1 MKGSRA
7 LMRIGERNKAAGR
20 SRLRGACVILL
31 ALCVGAGIAAGDAGA
46 KKKKHKAPTVFAA
59 SVAPNAAIPD
69 ATPGAGPLETPVVST
84 ITVGKKFKGKTVG
97 DVNVTGISTTG
108 NVDGAADDLNLSLS
122 APNGKTVV
130 LDATSLGGQ
139 SIGPLT
145 LDDDTTT
152 SVCDDTTLSCGDPDA
167 TLLRPFAGTA
177 NLLGLRGGDTGP
189 LSNFNGV
196 PMKGTWIFRAW
207 DSRNIGQTS
216 TFNSWGLQITVERPV
231 K

>member
-1 MKGSRA
+1 
-7 LMRIGERNKAAGR
+7 MRTGERDQAEWR
-20 SRLRGACVILL
+20 SRLRVACVILL

-46 KKKKHKAPTVFAA
+46 KKKKKKPPSVFAA

-69 ATPGAGPLETPVVST
+69 EPPNGLETPVVST

-97 DVNVTGISTTG
+97 DINVTGIQTTG

-130 LDATSLGGQ
+130 LESQALGGQ
-139 SIGPLT
+139 NIGPLT
-145 LDDDTTT
+145 LDDDVTT
-152 SVCDDTTLSCGDPDA
+152 SICDDTIHSCADPDA

-177 NLLGLRGGDTGP
+177 NLIGTQGGDTGP

-196 PMKGTWIFRAW
+196 PMKGTWTFRAW
-207 DSRNIGQTS
+207 DNRNIGETS
-216 TFNSWGLQITVERPV
+216 TLNSWGVQITVERPV

>member
-1 MKGSRA
+1 
-7 LMRIGERNKAAGR
+7 MRTGERDQAAGR
-20 SRLRGACVILL
+20 PHRRLRVAGALLL
-31 ALCVGAGIAAGDAGA
+31 ALCLAVGLTAGDAAA
-46 KKKKHKAPTVFAA
+46 KKKKHKAPKVFAA

-69 ATPGAGPLETPVVST
+69 STPNNVLETPVVST

-97 DVNVTGISTTG
+97 DVNVTGIQTTG
-108 NVDGAADDLNLSLS
+108 SVDGAADDLNLSLS

-145 LDDDTTT
+145 LDDDVTT
-152 SVCDDTTLSCGDPDA
+152 SVCDDTIASCADPDA

-196 PMKGTWIFRAW
+196 PMKGTWTFRAW
-207 DSRNIGQTS
+207 DSRNVGQTS
-216 TFNSWGLQITVERPV
+216 TLNAWGVRITVERPV
-231 K
+231 T